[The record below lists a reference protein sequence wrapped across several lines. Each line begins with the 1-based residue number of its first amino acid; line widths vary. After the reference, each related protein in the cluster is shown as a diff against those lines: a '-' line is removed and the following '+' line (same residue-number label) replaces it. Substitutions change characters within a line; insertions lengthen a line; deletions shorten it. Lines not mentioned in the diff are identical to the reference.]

1 MRRLWW
7 GSVGGRRGRWR
18 SMEEQ
23 TGAHSADVRGRRQ
36 HRRATR
42 CMCLLL
48 ALGTLAAASA
58 FAPAAQAAIVCVR
71 GDDLWVMN
79 DDGSGQQLLR
89 SAASVGA
96 QALHSRAGGNFVD
109 RLSGHC
115 YAQVMKT
122 VPATEFKQ
130 KCLALLE
137 RVGPEGIVITK
148 HGKPVARL
156 VPVESESS
164 ELMGSLAGKI
174 RPRGDILTTGVRWDA
189 QP

>member
-1 MRRLWW
+1 
-7 GSVGGRRGRWR
+7 
-18 SMEEQ
+18 
-23 TGAHSADVRGRRQ
+23 
-36 HRRATR
+36 
-42 CMCLLL
+42 
-48 ALGTLAAASA
+48 
-58 FAPAAQAAIVCVR
+58 
-71 GDDLWVMN
+71 
-79 DDGSGQQLLR
+79 
-89 SAASVGA
+89 
-96 QALHSRAGGNFVD
+96 
-109 RLSGHC
+109 
-115 YAQVMKT
+115 MKT

-164 ELMGSLAGKI
+164 ELIGSLAGKI